1 MKPTMYEMKNTLDR
15 INGREDI
22 TEAKVSALEDID
34 IETSKMKNQ
43 RKQFLK
49 NEQSMYE
56 LWIQLKYPNNVI
68 GAFVGAGHGRK

>member
-1 MKPTMYEMKNTLDR
+1 MKPTMYEMKNTFDR

-22 TEAKVSALEDID
+22 TEAKVSGLEDID

-49 NEQSMYE
+49 KRAEH
-56 LWIQLKYPNNVI
+56 V
-68 GAFVGAGHGRK
+68 